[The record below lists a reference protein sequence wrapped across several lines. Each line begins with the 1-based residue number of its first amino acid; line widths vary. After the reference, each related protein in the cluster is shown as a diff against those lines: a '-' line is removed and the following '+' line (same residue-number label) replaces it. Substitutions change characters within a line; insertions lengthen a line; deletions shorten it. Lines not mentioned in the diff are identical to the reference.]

1 MPPPSSSSVRARS
14 LDRAAVL
21 ADLRAA
27 AATHG
32 AARREI
38 AEIRLF
44 GSLARGTANPYAD
57 ADLLVV
63 LDATDLPFRDRSPRY
78 KPMGSPVPLDVVVC
92 TRDELSRELSAG
104 NRFVRRMVDDSII
117 LYARDAE

>member
-1 MPPPSSSSVRARS
+1 V
-14 LDRAAVL
+14 V
-21 ADLRAA
+21 

-32 AARREI
+32 AAYREI

-63 LDATDLPFRDRSPRY
+63 LDATDLPFRDRLPRY
-78 KPMGSPVPLDVVVC
+78 KPMGSPVPLDVTVC
-92 TRDELSRELSAG
+92 TREELSRELSAG
-104 NRFVRRMVDDSII
+104 NRFVRRMVDDSIL
-117 LYARDAE
+117 LYVRETE